1 MTDERELELK
11 YSVSDPAAVREM
23 LGESI
28 AGLAIGPAREINV
41 VDRYVDTPSGALGRA
56 GYGARLRHA
65 QRQTTLTLKSQS
77 ADEGALHD
85 RLELEGTATRNL
97 DPRRWPAS
105 GARALLEATVGEERL
120 RSLFVIEQWR
130 EEHDLTAAD
139 GAIVATLS
147 LDEAQ
152 VRRSGRQLGTF
163 WTLEVESHAATAVA
177 GRRLLAAIAALL
189 DAAACVAPEIRSKEQ
204 IGLALVAAAAAA
216 AQPAKPPRTPGVTAD
231 DTLAEAGRKVLR
243 MHMLRMLELAPAVR
257 TDRNPDAVHRMRVA
271 TRRMRAAWRVFDG
284 AYQRPLARRYVAELR
299 GVAAALG
306 RVRDLD
312 VQLERLD
319 EYRLPLEAPAAAALG
334 PLADEWQYRR
344 RRARLEL
351 LAMLV
356 SPAYDRFVDDYRAFV
371 ETPAAGAR
379 PNDQRRVRDAA
390 GSRIWAAYEN
400 VIVHDVTLGWA
411 DVSALHALRID
422 GKRLRY
428 ALEFF
433 AEVLPPAAARLIA
446 DVTAMQDHLGLLNDA
461 VVATAV
467 TREWLDDATTPPATR
482 KAAAAYLEASAADIA
497 RLRRTFRRL
506 WRRVGGRTFRR
517 QLAAVIGALGP

>member
-11 YSVSDPAAVREM
+11 YSVGDPAAVREM
-23 LGESI
+23 LSGTL
-28 AGLAIGPAREINV
+28 AGLTLGPARDITV

-85 RLELEGTATRNL
+85 RLELEGAATRNL

-105 GARALLEATVGEERL
+105 GARALLQATIGEERL
-120 RSLFVIEQWR
+120 RSLFVIEQKR
-130 EEHDLTAAD
+130 EERDLVSAD
-139 GAIVATLS
+139 GATAATVS

-152 VRRSGRQLGTF
+152 VRRSGRQLGSF
-163 WTLEVESHAATAVA
+163 WTLEVESHVATAVA
-177 GRRLLAAIAALL
+177 GRRLLSSIADVL
-189 DAAACVAPEIRSKEQ
+189 DDAGCVEPEIRSKEQ
-204 IGLALVAAAAAA
+204 IGLGLVAAATAAD
-216 AQPAKPPRTPGVTAD
+216 QPAKPPRTPGVLAD

-243 MHMLRMLELAPAVR
+243 MHMLRMLELVPEVR
-257 TDRNPDAVHRMRVA
+257 ADKSPEAVHRMRVA

-284 AYQRPLARRYVAELR
+284 AYQQRLARRYVAELR
-299 GVAAALG
+299 IVAAALG

-319 EYRLPLEAPAAAALG
+319 NYRAPLDAGVVALG
-334 PLADEWQYRR
+334 PLADEWRYRR

-351 LAMLV
+351 LAMLA

-379 PNDQRRVRDAA
+379 PDDQRRVRDAA

-411 DVSALHALRID
+411 DVGALHALRID

-433 AEVLPPAAARLIA
+433 SEALPPAAARLIA
-446 DVTAMQDHLGLLNDA
+446 EVTAMQDHLGLLNDA

-482 KAAAAYLEASAADIA
+482 RAAAAYLEASEADIA

-517 QLAAVIGALGP
+517 QLAAVLGAL